1 MYKQNILCSFTTRK
15 QLRKGKKKKDRSI
28 KVTQEDGLKLVQN
41 KIYKLIYILVILL
54 SLLPPQDSGTE
65 AGIRGGTLNSPA

>member
-15 QLRKGKKKKDRSI
+15 QLRKGKEKKDRSI
-28 KVTQEDGLKLVQN
+28 KVTQEDGLKL
-41 KIYKLIYILVILL
+41 IYKLIYILVILL

-65 AGIRGGTLNSPA
+65 AGTRGGTLNSPA